1 MMARHKE
8 FEREEVLEK
17 AIKVFWSNGYNAT
30 SFQTLT
36 EGMCINRQS
45 IYDTYGDKHTL
56 FIEALTYY
64 YQKRTDLLTAHF
76 AQDKPVKELIR
87 SFFEQSIV
95 NTTAEQKN
103 QGCLLLNVTHEM
115 VPHDKEVVAIVNKNM
130 KDLTRI
136 FESGLTRGIQS
147 GEIKSSQTPAA
158 LALYF
163 VNSLQGLITLS
174 KTVTDKKKLREVA
187 ELNIATLG

>member
-1 MMARHKE
+1 MARHKE

-17 AIKVFWSNGYNAT
+17 AIQVFWNNGYNAT

-64 YQKRTDLLTAHF
+64 YQKRTDYLTAHF

-87 SFFEQSIV
+87 AFFEQSIV
-95 NTTAEQKN
+95 NTTTEQKN
-103 QGCLLLNVTHEM
+103 QGCFLLNVTHEM
-115 VPHDKEVVAIVNKNM
+115 VPQDKDVAAIANKNM
-130 KDLTRI
+130 KDLTAI
-136 FESGLTRGIQS
+136 FESAISRGIKS
-147 GEIKSSQTPAA
+147 GEIVSSQTPAA
-158 LALYF
+158 LAIYI
-163 VNSLQGLITLS
+163 VNTLQGLLTLC
-174 KTVTDKKKLREVA
+174 KTMTDKKKLRSITDMA
-187 ELNIATLG
+187 MASLG

>member
-1 MMARHKE
+1 MARHKE

-64 YQKRTDLLTAHF
+64 YEKRTELIKAHF

-87 SFFEQSIV
+87 SFFEESIV

-103 QGCLLLNVTHEM
+103 QGCFLLNVTHEM
-115 VPHDKEVVAIVNKNM
+115 VPQDEDVVNIADQNM
-130 KDLTRI
+130 KELIRI
-136 FESGLTRGIQS
+136 FESAIARGVRS
-147 GEIKSSQTPAA
+147 GEIVSVSYTH
-158 LALYF
+158 L
-163 VNSLQGLITLS
+163 TLPTIYS
-174 KTVTDKKKLREVA
+174 V
-187 ELNIATLG
+187 